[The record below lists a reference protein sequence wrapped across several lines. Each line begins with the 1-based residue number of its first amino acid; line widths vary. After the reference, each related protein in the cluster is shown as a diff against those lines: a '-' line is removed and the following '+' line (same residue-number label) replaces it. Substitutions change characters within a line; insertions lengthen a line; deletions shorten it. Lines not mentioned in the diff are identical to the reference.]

1 MLSKETFHK
10 RDDQRVSLFLKM
22 LIVKIKLK
30 LNSYE
35 NQIQVITYALVDS
48 IFFCS
53 VFSKANFYF
62 TEILPMKRLRIRI
75 IS

>member
-10 RDDQRVSLFLKM
+10 TDDQRVSLFLKM
-22 LIVKIKLK
+22 LIVKIKFK

-48 IFFCS
+48 IFFVQYS
-53 VFSKANFYF
+53 LKQTF
-62 TEILPMKRLRIRI
+62 TLLRFC
-75 IS
+75 

>member
-48 IFFCS
+48 IFFVQYS
-53 VFSKANFYF
+53 VKQTF
-62 TEILPMKRLRIRI
+62 TLLRFCR
-75 IS
+75 

>member
-10 RDDQRVSLFLKM
+10 TDDQRVSLFLKM

-48 IFFCS
+48 IFFVQYS
-53 VFSKANFYF
+53 VKQTF
-62 TEILPMKRLRIRI
+62 TLLRFC
-75 IS
+75 